1 MPDPVRH
8 PGLDDRRLVLAL
20 PRVPRRR
27 GLGAAARLAAAD
39 DRRAVAPG
47 RDPDQ
52 RAARVGEGLRHRQP
66 LGPVQPLRHPSPDRG
81 AHRRAPGA
89 QQLKALLAW
98 YFVAVWGAGYVAT
111 KLGLQYAPPFTFLSL
126 RFFFGLAV
134 LLPIVF
140 IWKAAWPRSR
150 AELGHLAVAGLL
162 MHAVQLGGSHYAQ
175 YLGMSAGVAA
185 LIISCQP
192 LLTAG
197 VASRFLNE
205 RLAPGQWAGVF
216 IGLAGVALVVW
227 HKIDIREVTLGSLA
241 GTLVAL
247 AGVTSATLY
256 QKVFSPRSDLKAA
269 AVIQFAASLAVLAPL
284 ALAVEGFKFTWA
296 WEMAAA
302 IAFLV
307 IFASILGV
315 MVLYWLLRHGGAARV
330 TSMMYLPPVFAV
342 ALELA
347 LFGVAPGWLTV
358 LGMAVACGGV
368 AMTLWSPRWRSST
381 S

>member
-1 MPDPVRH
+1 
-8 PGLDDRRLVLAL
+8 
-20 PRVPRRR
+20 
-27 GLGAAARLAAAD
+27 
-39 DRRAVAPG
+39 
-47 RDPDQ
+47 
-52 RAARVGEGLRHRQP
+52 
-66 LGPVQPLRHPSPDRG
+66 
-81 AHRRAPGA
+81 
-89 QQLKALLAW
+89 
-98 YFVAVWGAGYVAT
+98 
-111 KLGLQYAPPFTFLSL
+111 
-126 RFFFGLAV
+126 
-134 LLPIVF
+134 
-140 IWKAAWPRSR
+140 
-150 AELGHLAVAGLL
+150 

-197 VASRFLNE
+197 IASRFLNE

-307 IFASILGV
+307 IFAS
-315 MVLYWLLRHGGAARV
+315 AARV